1 MSDAED
7 RIRQLEKKFEE
18 QIANLAH
25 QVGVLEDIHAV
36 RTLHFKYGYYM
47 DKCLYDQT
55 VDLFSSD
62 AELYFLN
69 GVYRGRDGARRL
81 YCDWFRNL
89 FTQGQNGPVDGFL
102 LDHLL
107 LQDIVDVAPDRQTAR
122 GRFRNIM
129 QGGVHESR
137 EPIPGFPAQC
147 WEGGIYENEYVR
159 EDGVW
164 KIRVLNYNMLWQANY
179 EEGWAHSGV
188 HLPPLEKTYPDDP
201 KGPDELLPA
210 VPETW
215 PKTRVVPFHY
225 PHPVTGEKW
234 KG

>member
-1 MSDAED
+1 MSDVD
-7 RIRQLEKKFEE
+7 NRIRQLEEKFEE
-18 QIANLAH
+18 RTAALSR

-47 DKCLYDQT
+47 DKCLYDET
-55 VDLFSSD
+55 VELFSSD
-62 AELYFLN
+62 AVIYFLN
-69 GVYRGRDGARRL
+69 GVYRGREGARRL
-81 YCDWFRNL
+81 YCEWFRNL
-89 FTQGQNGPVDGFL
+89 FTRGHNGPVDGFL

-107 LQDIVDVAPDRQTAR
+107 LQDIVDIAPDRQTAR

-129 QGGVHESR
+129 QGGVH
-137 EPIPGFPAQC
+137 
-147 WEGGIYENEYVR
+147 
-159 EDGVW
+159 D
-164 KIRVLNYNMLWQANY
+164 RVLNYNMLWQANY

-201 KGPDELLPA
+201 KGPDELLPE
-210 VPETW
+210 VPPTW

>member
-1 MSDAED
+1 MSELED
-7 RIRQLEKKFEE
+7 RINALEKKYEE
-18 QIANLAH
+18 KITELEHRA
-25 QVGVLEDIHAV
+25 GVLEDVHQV
-36 RTLHFKYGYYM
+36 RTLHFKYGYYL
-47 DKCLYDQT
+47 DKCLYDET
-55 VDLFSSD
+55 VELFSAD
-62 AELYFLN
+62 AVIYFLN
-69 GVYRGRDGARRL
+69 GVYRGREGARRL

-89 FTQGQNGPVDGFL
+89 FTQGHNGPVDGFL

-107 LQDIVDVAPDRQTAR
+107 LQDIVDIAPDRQTAK

-137 EPIPGFPAQC
+137 EAIPGFPSQC
-147 WEGGIYENEYVR
+147 WEGGIHEIEYVK
-159 EDGVW
+159 ENGVW
-164 KIRVLNYNMLWQANY
+164 KIRTFNYSMLWQANY

-201 KGPDELLPA
+201 RGPDELLPE

-225 PHPVTGEKW
+225 PHPVTGEEW
-234 KG
+234 SP